1 MKTRLKDNMR
11 TVADIVKGS
20 KVSNFSSYRE
30 GVFYYVT
37 DNDFYFTIPLEDVT
51 GATLAAQDKTIF
63 FMRWIRKQLEAN
75 ELALN
80 S

>member
-1 MKTRLKDNMR
+1 MNS
-11 TVADIVKGS
+11 VAEIIKGS

-37 DNDFYFTIPLEDVT
+37 DNDFYFTIPLEDIS

-63 FMRWIRKQLEAN
+63 FMRWIRKQFETNQA
-75 ELALN
+75 AL
-80 S
+80 SV